1 MDRHSTLVVWA
12 KTLLPLGA
20 IALLSTLFL
29 VSQPRGVEDAEIPF
43 ADLDALARDEQV
55 SAPSFSGVADDGSVV
70 AISADSARPAGD
82 ARDGLVL
89 QVVRGTVDSP
99 GGRRL
104 TFAAG
109 DGLLET
115 EAGTARFSGPVTIET
130 TGGYRMEAATLHADL
145 EAGRLMAQGPVTAE
159 APYGSLSAGQLVAET
174 PEGGGA
180 RLVFQDG
187 VRLVYQPQPDEGTPR

>member
-29 VSQPRGVEDAEIPF
+29 IARLRPVEDPSIPF

-55 SAPSFSGVADDGSVV
+55 SAPAFSGVADDGSIL
-70 AISADSARPAGD
+70 AITARSARPGT
-82 ARDGLVL
+82 GSQNSLSL
-89 QVVRGTVDSP
+89 QDVRGTVDAP
-99 GGRRL
+99 GGRRI

-109 DGLLET
+109 DGVLRT
-115 EAGTARFSGPVTIET
+115 EAGSARFSGPVTMET
-130 TGGYRMEAATLHADL
+130 TGGYSITAGTLLVDLDGGQL
-145 EAGRLMAQGPVTAE
+145 EAEGPVTAE
-159 APYGSLSAGQLVAET
+159 APYGSLTAGRLVAET

-180 RLVFQDG
+180 RVIFQGG
-187 VRLVYQPQPDEGTPR
+187 VRLVYRPQPDEGAPR

>member
-29 VSQPRGVEDAEIPF
+29 VSQPRRVEEAEIPF

-55 SAPSFSGVADDGSVV
+55 SAPSFSGVSDDGSVV
-70 AISADSARPAGD
+70 SISADSARPAGET
-82 ARDGLVL
+82 RDGLIL

-115 EAGTARFSGPVTIET
+115 EAATARFTGPVRIET
-130 TGGYRMEAATLHADL
+130 TGGYRMEAATLFADLDGGRL
-145 EAGRLMAQGPVTAE
+145 EAGGPVSAE
-159 APYGSLSAGQLVAET
+159 TPYGSLSAGRLVAET

-187 VRLVYQPQPDEGTPR
+187 VRLVYRPQPEEGPPR

>member
-29 VSQPRGVEDAEIPF
+29 IARPRTVEDPSIPF

-55 SAPSFSGVADDGSVV
+55 SAPSFSGVADDGSIVSIT
-70 AISADSARPAGD
+70 ARSARPGPGN
-82 ARDGLVL
+82 GLTL
-89 QVVRGTVDSP
+89 QDVRGTVDAP

-109 DGLLET
+109 DGRLEAET
-115 EAGTARFSGPVTIET
+115 GSARFSGPVTIET
-130 TGGYRMEAATLHADL
+130 TGGYRIAAGTLSVDL
-145 EAGRLMAQGPVTAE
+145 DAGRLEAAGPVTAE
-159 APYGSLSAGQLVAET
+159 APFGDLTAGRLVAET

-180 RLVFQDG
+180 RVVFQDG
-187 VRLVYQPQPDEGTPR
+187 VRLVYRPEPDEGAPR